1 MATIKPIKNFIR
13 LFSNSCW
20 KSALDL

>member
-1 MATIKPIKNFIR
+1 MAAIKPIKKFIR

-20 KSALDL
+20 KSALNL